1 MAIAWMAIFV
11 YAREL
16 QGDIMNYTLTKES
29 DECRIGLID
38 SNAIIRSGLRSIIAD
53 EQDFRL
59 CAESSNREEA
69 LPEMHHLALHVIV
82 LGLNEATEPGLE
94 DIRELREK
102 CSEAAVVVFTK
113 IRSESFLVKTLLAG
127 ATTYLVNDSEPR
139 EVVLGIR
146 TAFGG
151 QNLHVPQILML
162 RALEAIQSGSESGS
176 SDGTGH
182 LLGLARL
189 TERESEVLREMA
201 TGAAYKVI
209 AENLFLA
216 ESTVK
221 KYAHNVI
228 TKLGADNRLS
238 AVVKAHQLN
247 MVRPPE
253 NRTDFAPS
261 NAS

>member
-1 MAIAWMAIFV
+1 
-11 YAREL
+11 
-16 QGDIMNYTLTKES
+16 MNYTLKKQS
-29 DECRIGLID
+29 DECRIGLIG

-59 CAESSNREEA
+59 CAEWSDQEEA
-69 LPEMHHLALHVIV
+69 LPGMHPLSLHVIV
-82 LGLNEATEPGLE
+82 LGLDEATEPGLE
-94 DIRELREK
+94 DIRELS
-102 CSEAAVVVFTK
+102 SEAAVVVFTH

-127 ATTYLVNDSEPR
+127 ATTYLASDSEPR

-151 QNLHVPQILML
+151 QSLHVPQILML
-162 RALEAIQSGSESGS
+162 RALEAIQAGSESGS

-247 MVRPPE
+247 MVRLPE
-253 NRTDFAPS
+253 NRTDFAPPS
-261 NAS
+261 AS